1 MRITHKQADGF
12 IRKYNQHFSIK
23 NYSKMKLET
32 NIKAIDSHTSRI
44 GGAVKADWGKKR
56 QDAMRRP
63 NRGKKKKYNLKMLF
77 NI

>member
-32 NIKAIDSHTSRI
+32 KIKAIDSHTSRI
-44 GGAVKADWGKKR
+44 GGAVKTD
-56 QDAMRRP
+56 
-63 NRGKKKKYNLKMLF
+63 
-77 NI
+77 